1 MEDISFLTTV
11 ISSFGFPICA
21 CIAMGWYIS
30 KNNAE
35 HREEIKELNEKH
47 SDEVKGFST
56 AINNNT
62 IALEKL
68 TTLIS
73 SKEGFKNE

>member
-1 MEDISFLTTV
+1 MDVNSITTI

-30 KNNAE
+30 KNNEA

-47 SDEVKGFST
+47 NDEVKGFST

-62 IALEKL
+62 IAIEKL

-73 SKEGFKNE
+73 SKEVLK